1 MVAQLTERQQ
11 EIVDFIGD
19 FYTENYVGPTVRE
32 IQEHF
37 GFASPQA
44 VTGHLKAL
52 VMKDAITVY
61 ERTPRGILPKVRTV
75 RVECPFCDKKFHHE
89 IT

>member
-1 MVAQLTERQQ
+1 MNVLTERQQ
-11 EIVDFIGD
+11 QIVDFIGD
-19 FYTENYVGPTVRE
+19 FYAENYVGPTVRE
-32 IQEHF
+32 IQEQF

-61 ERTPRGILPKVRTV
+61 EKTARGILPKVRTV
-75 RVECPFCDKKFHHE
+75 KVQCPCCKKQFAHE